1 MKFIIWKDGEQ
12 AGAQSIESADMLEA
26 IEEASEMLG
35 VDADQ
40 ANIIDAS
47 RVGEA
52 EYYGVAHALE
62 S

>member
-1 MKFIIWKDGEQ
+1 MQFIIWKDGEQ
-12 AGAQSIESADMLEA
+12 ADAQSIKATDMPEA
-26 IEEASEMLG
+26 IEAAADVLG
-35 VDADQ
+35 VEADRV
-40 ANIIDAS
+40 NIIDAT